1 MSHSPVPSKEEA
13 PSVPPV
19 PQRVRLDIHG
29 GVADVRLDRPEKHNG
44 LDVGMIDALIA
55 AADTIAATPSVRA
68 VVLSG
73 QGPSFC
79 AGLDFPSFMADA
91 ATLIPRFM
99 DDMFGPA
106 NRAQQVSWVWQGLRV
121 PVIAALHGHVYG
133 GGLQI
138 ALGADIRL
146 VHPEAR
152 LSVMEIKWGLIPDMG
167 FTQTVLRHVRPDV
180 AKELAFTGRK
190 VDAEEAVRIGLCTRV
205 EADPLA
211 AAFALA
217 RDIATRSPDAIRAD
231 KELINTARGLD
242 ASSSFALEARLQRV
256 LLGSPNQMEAV
267 MANFERRPPRFVDPE

>member
-1 MSHSPVPSKEEA
+1 MSNAAVPSNGEDHASPPA
-13 PSVPPV
+13 PH
-19 PQRVRLDIHG
+19 RVRLSLHE

-44 LDVGMIDALIA
+44 LDVAMIDALIA
-55 AADTIAATPSVRA
+55 AAETIAATPSVRV

-73 QGPSFC
+73 EGASFC

-106 NRAQQVSWVWQGLRV
+106 NRAQHVSWAWHALRV

-146 VHPEAR
+146 VHPQAR

-167 FTQTVLRHVRPDV
+167 FTQTVLRHVRPDI

-205 EADPLA
+205 EADPLQ

-217 RDIATRSPDAIRAD
+217 RDLAARNPDAIRAD
-231 KELINTARGLD
+231 KALVNGAFGLD
-242 ASSSFALEARLQRV
+242 APASFALEARLQRA

-267 MANFERRPPRFVDPE
+267 MANFEARPPRFTDPE